1 MADFFTFSADIA
13 RRLMRMLL
21 AWERNLD
28 DTPNRRKRRP
38 IGDEGSGG
46 GSLVLF
52 ELVTVDC
59 DAGTATGT
67 AVVAACTGTLPTG
80 TQDITDDLG
89 CFLTGAELLLVG
101 MRCWCQESDG
111 AYGCDWSI
119 VSMCCAD
126 ATC

>member
-1 MADFFTFSADIA
+1 MADLVTFSADVG
-13 RRLMRMLL
+13 RRMLRML
-21 AWERNLD
+21 TQFERRLD

-38 IGDEGSGG
+38 IDDSSGG

-59 DAGTATGT
+59 DQGTATGT
-67 AVVAACTGTLPTG
+67 ALVAACTGSLPEG
-80 TQDITDDLG
+80 VQDITDDMG
-89 CFLTGAELLLVG
+89 CNLTGAEAILIG
-101 MRCWCQESDG
+101 QKCWCQESDG
-111 AYGCDWSI
+111 AYGCAWSI